1 MDKKKEVF
9 FKTLKFLVVF
19 VVSIFL
25 LGMFAVAFKV
35 IFTWQIMFVSLPI
48 ALIFA
53 VFMETG
59 D

>member
-48 ALIFA
+48 SLIFD